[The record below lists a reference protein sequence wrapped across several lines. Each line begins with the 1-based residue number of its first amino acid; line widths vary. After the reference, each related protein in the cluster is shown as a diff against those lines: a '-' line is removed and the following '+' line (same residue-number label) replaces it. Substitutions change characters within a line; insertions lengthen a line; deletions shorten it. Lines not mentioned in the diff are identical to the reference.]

1 MPASVRSPRSSR
13 TAPIPASA
21 AAPAAPAAAERALPQ
36 GLRSTRATRAL
47 LALMESDPSAARS
60 GTEVVAALER
70 RGVPANRV
78 TVYRLL
84 DRLAVAGLLERHV
97 DGQRVTRYTLAGT
110 PAERW
115 APRFECSDCHRQIR
129 IADGAAPLRAAMRRV
144 LQALAAAGHEKLA
157 PDIAVQGRC
166 AHCVQGGA
174 SGG

>member
-144 LQALAAAGHEKLA
+144 LQALAAAGHEELA
-157 PDIAVQGRC
+157 ADIAVQGRC
-166 AHCVQGGA
+166 ADCAQGGA
-174 SGG
+174 PCG